1 MIMKLRNIIL
11 WAGAVLV
18 AAACADDLGSRID
31 QHANVGIPV
40 PITVKSVRN
49 IAGGA
54 VIKVTIPDDPN
65 LKGVVAEYERGG
77 HVVNTKISRYVD
89 SLTVEGYAD
98 TKTHT
103 IKLYSFNVNEE
114 RSSAV
119 DVDIQPL
126 TPAILEAKPTL
137 IESFGGVK
145 VHIQNNKSK
154 SDLAICILRDADL
167 SDQGKPLNKMKW
179 VEVTTLFTA
188 SEDIFLSR
196 RGIEPTKAIFGV
208 YLRDH
213 WGNVSDTTTA
223 VLTPVV
229 ESKLDTV
236 KVNGVYYYK
245 FKNANIEDDNCKSL
259 NSSNYPVEALW
270 DNSGLSAIPHFFV
283 SEESGPSPAW
293 LTIDLGHTARISRI
307 TTLPRIGYVIFGG
320 GAVRDYEFWGSPG
333 EKQADGT
340 LGKPTGKT
348 IAVTEDNPYG
358 FDTDVWFPMGQ
369 FTQAKPSGYLSNG
382 LPGDITAE
390 DSQMY
395 NAGNDFELDPVTFPR
410 CNDPIRYLRVVFV
423 NTFTTFEYG
432 HKTKVTQV
440 QTGEVTPFGQPIIE

>member
-1 MIMKLRNIIL
+1 MKLRNIIL
-11 WAGAVLV
+11 WAGAVIM
-18 AAACADDLGSRID
+18 AASCADDLGSRVD
-31 QHANVGIPV
+31 QHANVGIPAPV
-40 PITVKSVRN
+40 TVKSVRN

-65 LKGVVAEYERGG
+65 LKGVVAEYERSGKT
-77 HVVNTKISRYVD
+77 VNAKISRYVD

-98 TKTHT
+98 TKTHKVT
-103 IKLYSFNVNEE
+103 LYSFNVNEE
-114 RSSAV
+114 KSSGV
-119 DVDIQPL
+119 DVDITPL
-126 TPAILEAKPTL
+126 TPAILEAEFSV

-154 SDLAICILRDADL
+154 SDLAICILRDEDL
-167 SDQGKPLNKMKW
+167 SDLGKPLSKMKW

-196 RGIEPTKAIFGV
+196 RGIEPKEAIFGV

-213 WGNVSDTTTA
+213 WGNISDTTTA
-223 VLTPVV
+223 VLTPIV

-236 KVNGVYYYK
+236 KVNGALYYK
-245 FKNANIEDDNCKSL
+245 FKNANIDDDNCRTL
-259 NSSNYPVEALW
+259 NASNYPVEALW
-270 DNSGLSAIPHFFV
+270 DGSGLSSIPHFFV

-293 LTIDLGHTARISRI
+293 LTIDLGNTARISRI

-333 EKQADGT
+333 EKQTDGS
-340 LGKPTGKT
+340 LGKPSGKEMDK
-348 IAVTEDNPYG
+348 TEDNPYG
-358 FDTDVWFPMGQ
+358 FDTDVWFPMGC

-382 LPGDITAE
+382 LPGDITSE
-390 DSQMY
+390 DGQAF
-395 NAGNDFELDPVTFPR
+395 NAGNDFELDPVQYPR

-432 HKTKVTQV
+432 HNTKVTQV

>member
-1 MIMKLRNIIL
+1 MKKHFKIL
-11 WAGAVLV
+11 FWLGAALF
-18 AAACADDLGSRID
+18 ASACSDELGSRVD

-40 PITVKSVRN
+40 PITVKSVRS

-54 VIKVTIPDDPN
+54 VIKVSIPDDPN
-65 LKGVVAEYERGG
+65 LKGVVAVYNRGG
-77 HVVNTKISRYVD
+77 AEVNTKISRYVD

-98 TKTHT
+98 TQKHT
-103 IKLYSFNVNEE
+103 VSLYSFNVNEE
-114 RSSAV
+114 RSSGV
-119 DVDIQPL
+119 DVEIQPL
-126 TPAILEAKPTL
+126 TPAIMEATPTL

-167 SDQGKPLNKMKW
+167 SDQGKPLSAMKW

-196 RGIEPTKAIFGV
+196 RGIEPKQAIFGV

-213 WGNVSDTTTA
+213 WGNISDTTTA
-223 VLTPVV
+223 VLTPII
-229 ESKLDTV
+229 EAKLDTV
-236 KVNGVYYYK
+236 TVNGKKYYN
-245 FKNANIEDDNCKSL
+245 FKNANIQDDNCHSL

-270 DNSGLSAIPHFFV
+270 DGSGLSSIPHFFV

-293 LTIDLGHTARISRI
+293 LTIDLGNMARLSRI

-320 GAVRDYEFWGSPG
+320 GAVRDYEFWGTPG
-333 EKQADGT
+333 ELQSDGT
-340 LGKPTGKT
+340 YAKPRGKEFEP
-348 IAVTEDNPYG
+348 TEDNPYG
-358 FDTDVWFPMGQ
+358 FDTTVWFPLGA

-382 LPGDITAE
+382 LPGDVTAE
-390 DSQMY
+390 DGQVY
-395 NAGNDFELDPVTFPR
+395 NAGNDFELDPVKYPH

-432 HKTKVTQV
+432 HNTKVTQV
-440 QTGEVTPFGQPIIE
+440 QTGEVTPFGQPIINP

>member
-1 MIMKLRNIIL
+1 MMKFKNIIL
-11 WAGAVLV
+11 WAGAVLLAV
-18 AAACADDLGSRID
+18 SCSDELGSRVD

-40 PITVKSVRN
+40 PVSVKSVEN

-54 VIKVTIPDDPN
+54 IIKVTIPDDPN

-77 HVVNTKISRYVD
+77 KLVNTKISRYVD

-98 TKTHT
+98 TKTHKVT
-103 IKLYSFNVNEE
+103 LYSFNVNEE
-114 RSSAV
+114 RSTGV
-119 DVDIQPL
+119 DVDITPL
-126 TPAILEAKPTL
+126 TPAIMEAQFSV

-154 SDLAICILRDADL
+154 SDLAICILRDDDL
-167 SDQGKPLNKMKW
+167 SDLGKPLSKMKW

-196 RGIEPTKAIFGV
+196 RGIEPTEAIFGV
-208 YLRDH
+208 YLKDH
-213 WGNVSDTTTA
+213 WGNISDTTTA
-223 VLTPVV
+223 VLTPIV

-236 KVNGVYYYK
+236 KVNGSLYYK
-245 FKNANIEDDNCKSL
+245 FKNANIDDDNCKTL
-259 NSSNYPVEALW
+259 NASNYPVEALW
-270 DNSGLSAIPHFFV
+270 DGSGLSAIPHFFV

-293 LTIDLGHTARISRI
+293 LTIDLGNLARISRI

-320 GAVRDYEFWGSPG
+320 GAVRDYEFWGTPG
-333 EKQADGT
+333 ELQADGT
-340 LGKPTGKT
+340 YAKPSGNPMEKT
-348 IAVTEDNPYG
+348 SDNPYG
-358 FDTDVWFPMGQ
+358 FDTDVWFPMGR

-382 LPGDITAE
+382 LPGDITTE
-390 DSQMY
+390 DSQTF
-395 NAGNDFELDPVTFPR
+395 NAGNDFELDPVQFPR

-432 HKTKVTQV
+432 HETKVTQI
-440 QTGEVTPFGQPIIE
+440 QTGEVTPFGQPIIQ